1 MTVAAKHVD
10 LLVVGAG
17 PVGLL
22 TATALA
28 DRGLEVALI
37 DEDWRSAVHS
47 YAALLH
53 PRTLALLERFGLGGE
68 LTGLGQRIDTVAF
81 YEDEERR
88 AELSYAALG
97 GNRGCALALPQS
109 ALEEVLAAGLAR
121 RGIGVAWNHRLAAFE
136 VKNGTVRAWVD
147 RLERVSGGYALAGTS
162 RVVGA
167 STTIGARCLIGADG
181 HRSTVRRILGVPFE
195 ERAPGVVVGAF
206 ELAGPAVPH
215 EVRVVVGE
223 DGLGTLWPLPG
234 DRCRWGFELPAEPA
248 AVARASALRAPVLLG
263 RRAWLVVRP
272 EALALLLAR
281 RAPWFRS
288 EVTELSW
295 SVAVRFE
302 RRLADPVGRDPV
314 WLVGDA
320 AHTTVPFGAWSM
332 NCGLHEAAELAER
345 LADALT
351 GGRRADVQDD
361 WAERLAARWQTLL
374 APGSGF
380 GAGAAA
386 GPWVRRHGARIPEC
400 VPATGEDLERLLAQ
414 IGLVPA
420 GQLNAVPTSRP

>member
-1 MTVAAKHVD
+1 MRVPAKTVDV
-10 LLVVGAG
+10 LVVGAG

-37 DEDWRSAVHS
+37 DEDWRPAAHS

-53 PRTLALLERFGLGGE
+53 PRSLALLERFGLAGE
-68 LTGLGQRIDTVAF
+68 LVKHGQRIDSVAF
-81 YEDEERR
+81 YQGEERR
-88 AELSYAALG
+88 AEVSFAVLG
-97 GNRGCALALPQS
+97 GRWPCALAVPQS
-109 ALEEVLAAGLAR
+109 VLEEVLAAGLAR
-121 RGIGVAWNHRLAAFE
+121 RGIEVAWNHRL
-136 VKNGTVRAWVD
+136 TTIDVRGDRVLAWVD

-167 STTIGARCLIGADG
+167 STTIDARRLIGADG
-181 HRSTVRRILGVPFE
+181 HRSTVRRSLGATFE
-195 ERAPGVVVGAF
+195 ECAPGVVVGAF
-206 ELAGPAVPH
+206 ELAGPAVTH

-223 DGLGTLWPLPG
+223 GAVGALWPLAEG
-234 DRCRWGFELPAEPA
+234 RCRWGFELPAEPA
-248 AVARASALRAPVLLG
+248 AVARASAGQPPVLLG

-272 EALALLLAR
+272 EALAVLLER
-281 RAPWFRS
+281 RAPWFPS
-288 EVTELSW
+288 EVRGLSW

-302 RRLADPVGRDPV
+302 RRLAEPVGRDPV

-332 NCGLHEAAELAER
+332 NCGLHEAADLVER

-351 GGRRADVQDD
+351 RGRPADLQER
-361 WAERLAARWQTLL
+361 WADSVATRWRTLL

-380 GAGAAA
+380 GADAAA
-386 GPWVRRHGARIPEC
+386 GPWVRRHGARLPEC
-400 VPATGEDLERLLAQ
+400 VPAAGQDLERLLGP

-420 GQLNAVPTSRP
+420 SQPNAVPTSWP